1 MRRKWGNS
9 HKRLVARIA
18 IVENISCQ
26 RVLCR
31 GIWTSTLKMPRFK
44 TPHISSLTKIT
55 ILPNKFVLSK
65 SNSTI
70 SSSMTCTC
78 NPNETGKKVVSKV
91 INRLCHSYRK
101 AGRSILA
108 SDWSTYFRL
117 LSLAVGCKTVSC
129 PRHFSRDHTLKK
141 DLVDTL
147 AALTDRCP
155 FNSDNHNPQCSHIQ
169 FPLFFQILFL
179 IVKFSPMLKFRGK
192 HIFVKFD

>member
-1 MRRKWGNS
+1 MLA
-9 HKRLVARIA
+9 HL
-18 IVENISCQ
+18 
-26 RVLCR
+26 
-31 GIWTSTLKMPRFK
+31 
-44 TPHISSLTKIT
+44 KIT

-65 SNSTI
+65 SKSSMSST
-70 SSSMTCTC
+70 MTCTC
-78 NPNETGKKVVSKV
+78 NPHKSGKKVVSKV
-91 INRLCHSYRK
+91 RNRLCHSYRK

-179 IVKFSPMLKFRGK
+179 FVKFSQLLKFRRQHFFLNFEYMNGIGGGSK
-192 HIFVKFD
+192 SPPLMW